1 MNETDKKL
9 KDYYREIHGYDQLV
23 NGVCERDF
31 VDDLIGSHRYLRSFN
46 IKVNEERKKIMK
58 DAYDAAYRDAAMMA
72 IEQDW
77 ISSDKLRKMSVSELV
92 ELLRED

>member
-1 MNETDKKL
+1 
-9 KDYYREIHGYDQLV
+9 
-23 NGVCERDF
+23 
-31 VDDLIGSHRYLRSFN
+31 
-46 IKVNEERKKIMK
+46 MK

-77 ISSDKLRKMSVSELV
+77 ISADKLRKMSVAELI